1 VGIEA
6 AKLREATEPL
16 VRDLQATLAWDRARA
31 RSEVDWWL
39 RIAVDG
45 LGLRF
50 GPSDPQ
56 LAADDEKL
64 VEAVVV
70 RAAEDFQKWAHETF
84 VDTSW
89 PSCLRHGRHPMSLGS
104 ADDGS
109 LAWCRPQDAAV
120 MVGLGMLGGQDET
133 GPAVVAGRPTHWRAA
148 HRLNAGPDPAVLLI
162 ASTPRPLPSQLV
174 ISARPG
180 RAAGARPSA
189 PGAPGRATR
198 G

>member
-1 VGIEA
+1 MWIEA

-16 VRDLQATLAWDRARA
+16 VRDLQATLAWDQARA

-39 RIAVDG
+39 RLAVDG

-56 LAADDEKL
+56 LAADDEEL

-70 RAAEDFQKWAHETF
+70 RAAEAFQKWAHETF

-104 ADDGS
+104 
-109 LAWCRPQDAAV
+109 PTTAALR
-120 MVGLGMLGGQDET
+120 G
-133 GPAVVAGRPTHWRAA
+133 AA
-148 HRLNAGPDPAVLLI
+148 
-162 ASTPRPLPSQLV
+162 PR
-174 ISARPG
+174 
-180 RAAGARPSA
+180 
-189 PGAPGRATR
+189 TR
-198 G
+198 R